1 MQNVLP
7 YKRRK
12 WLSRGFSQTK
22 PGWLKHLRMASV
34 YTTTSH
40 KIQAADTD
48 LPIGSW
54 WSFIAWDPSFSR
66 TFLVHLVQLPSFS
79 ASNVIFGCLNQHF
92 FMVQKNFQPEII
104 IFSRWLNQHFSGS
117 FHGWY
122 TSPFFQI
129 KPDKKGRLRWPG
141 QTFSLFFFAEYNWWL
156 GAFHHL
162 HRRARCHRSKA
173 LGRRRAVRRCSGGRG
188 SAVRFLVRQWG
199 MIFHDLGLSENSVAL
214 NPLDYHHFPYQNSY
228 LGVYCIFRHTHLEV
242 SEVMRPN
249 HSKLQVYIYIY
260 NV

>member
-1 MQNVLP
+1 MTLP
-7 YKRRK
+7 SIF
-12 WLSRGFSQTK
+12 LHK
-22 PGWLKHLRMASV
+22 PNHWLKHLRMASV

-79 ASNVIFGCLNQHF
+79 GPNVISGCSNQHF
-92 FMVQKNFQPEII
+92 FMVQKNFQPEIN

-129 KPDKKGRLRWPG
+129 KKQPPLTRPN
-141 QTFSLFFFAEYNWWL
+141 FFT

-173 LGRRRAVRRCSGGRG
+173 LGRRRAVRRRSGGRG

-199 MIFHDLGLSENSVAL
+199 MIFHDLGLSENSVPL

-249 HSKLQVYIYIY
+249 HSKLHVYIYY
-260 NV
+260 V

>member
-1 MQNVLP
+1 MTLP
-7 YKRRK
+7 SIF
-12 WLSRGFSQTK
+12 LHK
-22 PGWLKHLRMASV
+22 PNHWLKHLRMASV

-79 ASNVIFGCLNQHF
+79 GPNVISGCSNQHF
-92 FMVQKNFQPEII
+92 FMVQKNFQPEIN

-129 KPDKKGRLRWPG
+129 KNSLRWPG
-141 QTFSLFFFAEYNWWL
+141 QTFSQAPSIIFIDELDAI
-156 GAFHHL
+156 GQK
-162 HRRARCHRSKA
+162 R
-173 LGRRRAVRRCSGGRG
+173 SGGGELSGGAAVGGGALWGFWCDNEGWFSMIWVCLKIMYPSIHWIIIIFPIKIAIWGYTVFSDTPICWTWG
-188 SAVRFLVRQWG
+188 SPTYPSPKTRCPIV
-199 MIFHDLGLSENSVAL
+199 
-214 NPLDYHHFPYQNSY
+214 
-228 LGVYCIFRHTHLEV
+228 V
-242 SEVMRPN
+242 SIQP
-249 HSKLQVYIYIY
+249 
-260 NV
+260 

>member
-1 MQNVLP
+1 MTLP
-7 YKRRK
+7 SIF
-12 WLSRGFSQTK
+12 LHK
-22 PGWLKHLRMASV
+22 PNHWLKHLRMASV

-79 ASNVIFGCLNQHF
+79 GPNVISGCSNQHF
-92 FMVQKNFQPEII
+92 FMVQKNFQPEIN

-129 KPDKKGRLRWPG
+129 KKTASVDPAK
-141 QTFSLFFFAEYNWWL
+141 LF
-156 GAFHHL
+156 
-162 HRRARCHRSKA
+162 HRRLPSSSSTSSMPSVKSARAEESCQAAQRWA
-173 LGRRRAVRRCSGGRG
+173 GERCEVFGATMR
-188 SAVRFLVRQWG
+188 
-199 MIFHDLGLSENSVAL
+199 D
-214 NPLDYHHFPYQNSY
+214 DFPWF
-228 LGVYCIFRHTHLEV
+228 GFVW
-242 SEVMRPN
+242 
-249 HSKLQVYIYIY
+249 K
-260 NV
+260 